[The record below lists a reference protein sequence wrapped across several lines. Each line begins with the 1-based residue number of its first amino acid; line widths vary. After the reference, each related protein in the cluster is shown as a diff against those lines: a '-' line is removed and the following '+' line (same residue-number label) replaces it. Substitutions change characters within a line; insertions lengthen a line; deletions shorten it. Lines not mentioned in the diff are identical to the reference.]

1 MPHSLILVR
10 HGAHVDAEH
19 GVQDGPLSARGKQQA
34 ELLAR
39 RLAGLKIDSMWHS
52 PLQQTWDTATI
63 LGNNL
68 GVESQPS
75 ALLLPCVPSGAEA
88 GMPKAYEPFFGSVTD
103 EEVDAGRAQ
112 MDDAITEFMARG
124 RAGKVDILVTH
135 NAVIAWFVRSVLGAD
150 EWKWVTLNQ
159 NHCGLTVLQQK
170 SGRPWTLVSHNDV
183 GHLSVDLRSGLPEP
197 YSL

>member
-1 MPHSLILVR
+1 MPHTLILAR
-10 HGAHVDAEH
+10 HGQHVDAEH
-19 GVQDGPLSARGKQQA
+19 GVLDGPLSPRGHQQA
-34 ELLAR
+34 QLLAH
-39 RLAGLKIDSMWHS
+39 RLAGLKIDGMWHS
-52 PLQQTWDTATI
+52 PLQQTWDTANV
-63 LGNNL
+63 LASAL

-75 ALLLPCVPSGAEA
+75 ALLLPCVPSGSEP
-88 GMPKAYEPFFGSVTD
+88 GMPKAYDPFFGSVTD

-112 MDDAITEFMARG
+112 MDDAIAEFMARG
-124 RAGKVDILVTH
+124 RSGKVDILVTH
-135 NAVIAWFVRSVLGAD
+135 NAVIAWFVRTVLGSD